1 MAANWLAFL
10 KQYYKK
16 EQSNAKK
23 RGATGK
29 SYKDCMKLAAIEW
42 KKKGKGKAAKG
53 GKLKRKKKAQIEEL
67 EKPKLKKRRR
77 VKK

>member
-10 KQYYKK
+10 AQYYKRHK
-16 EQSNAKK
+16 SS
-23 RGATGK
+23 GK
-29 SYKDCMKLAAIEW
+29 SYKDCMKLAAVEW
-42 KKKGKGKAAKG
+42 KKKGKGKGKAAKG